1 MRSRSSPPVTPPR
14 HGLLVLVFALVCL
27 LPPVSRCLHQGPAR
41 QPLPPPG
48 ALLAPCRSDPS
59 PAAAAAGINE
69 GGATK
74 GTPLEGDHS
83 VGYLGTMLEWEEEYR
98 QPFRSMLAHP
108 RVVPVLVR
116 QTPCPRP
123 P

>member
-1 MRSRSSPPVTPPR
+1 MRWLPPYPPAAVSSWPYRPTAV
-14 HGLLVLVFALVCL
+14 LALVLAL
-27 LPPVSRCLHQGPAR
+27 
-41 QPLPPPG
+41 
-48 ALLAPCRSDPS
+48 CRADLG

-116 QTPCPRP
+116 QIPCPFALASGP
-123 P
+123 CLALGLTTGCLP